1 MSCTV
6 PDEDDTISWRWME
19 QSRRRIERPGDR
31 LIRLS
36 GVIPYH
42 SIREE
47 SEGAI
52 SDEYGTTYNVV
63 APRRPYPSTDR
74 NVPHDVPVSDP
85 FSTPHVRTHYLHRG
99 HDEERGAPP
108 IGHRRHDEERGS
120 PAIGFAETQ
129 MDRPKWIG
137 RYLDSL
143 S

>member
-1 MSCTV
+1 MYCTV

-63 APRRPYPSTDR
+63 APRRPYPHTDR
-74 NVPHDVPVSDP
+74 DVPHDVPVSDP
-85 FSTPHVRTHYLHRG
+85 FPTPHFRAHYL
-99 HDEERGAPP
+99 
-108 IGHRRHDEERGS
+108 HRRHDEERGS